1 MFYMYKDKIV
11 CKKEKEK
18 ELQQLIEMLGK
29 NQENLLVLLD
39 MVEDIQKSLNI
50 YKDIPEC
57 NTLVIELS
65 IKMSKYMNKL
75 NERK

>member
-1 MFYMYKDKIV
+1 M
-11 CKKEKEK
+11 
-18 ELQQLIEMLGK
+18 LQK

-57 NTLVIELS
+57 NTLVTELS

-75 NERK
+75 NARN